1 MARAYRMTAGRR
13 AAIKKAQAASARKR
27 RGKRKKRIAIGAG
40 IGALGVVGVTMAA
53 ANGYGKRRRALIA
66 NAGGLEATMAPPK
79 KEIKYSTSKE
89 IDVIRVSLEE
99 AIQLTPRSKKYKG
112 IDFSKAGK
120 PDNVMMTRL
129 KKQSKEN
136 KAKGTQSKGRGKFRV
151 GESGATDKVL
161 RNRPKFNDDRRNGY
175 SRSQRSKAYKEES
188 QRENKPY
195 WLSDA
200 YRLEANARRRA
211 RRAAKRVKNG

>member
-27 RGKRKKRIAIGAG
+27 RGRRKKKIAIGAG

-66 NAGGLEATMAPPK
+66 NAGVLEATMAPPK
-79 KEIKYSTSKE
+79 KEIKYSSSKE
-89 IDVIRVSLEE
+89 IDLIRVTLDE
-99 AIQLTPRSKKYKG
+99 AIQLTPRSKKVKG

-120 PDNVMMTRL
+120 PDRVTMTKL
-129 KKQSKEN
+129 KKQEKEN
-136 KAKGTQSKGRGKFRV
+136 KAKGTQSKGKGKFRV
-151 GESGATDKVL
+151 GETGATDKVL

-175 SRSQRSKAYKEES
+175 SGSSRSKKYKEES

-195 WLSDA
+195 WLTEA
-200 YRLEANARRRA
+200 YRVEANARRRA
-211 RRAAKRVKNG
+211 RRAAKKAQK